1 MLTGAADEEEPMTQ
15 ADVAAWEGFAVAMAG
30 AAAVLAGLVFVAVS
44 VNIDRILAVRGLP
57 GRAGDS
63 IVMFLA
69 AVIECAFVLVA
80 HQPVAAL
87 GVELILAGVVASAVL
102 LAVVIPGVRVA
113 SRQPFSWRAFRLATT
128 QIVTI
133 PVILAG
139 ASLLGWPAGGLYWL
153 VAAVLAALL
162 AATGNA
168 WVLLV
173 EVVRDRRYRPPA
185 TAGKLSDDED
195 RT

>member
-1 MLTGAADEEEPMTQ
+1 MTE
-15 ADVAAWEGFAVAMAG
+15 ADVAAWDGFAVAMAG

-44 VNIDRILAVRGLP
+44 VNIDRILAVGGLP
-57 GRAGDS
+57 G
-63 IVMFLA
+63 
-69 AVIECAFVLVA
+69 
-80 HQPVAAL
+80 
-87 GVELILAGVVASAVL
+87 
-102 LAVVIPGVRVA
+102 
-113 SRQPFSWRAFRLATT
+113 RAFRLATT

-153 VAAVLAALL
+153 VAGVVAALV

-173 EVVRDRRYRPPA
+173 EVVRYQRYRPP
-185 TAGKLSDDED
+185 SDHD
-195 RT
+195 RDA

>member
-1 MLTGAADEEEPMTQ
+1 MTYQ
-15 ADVAAWEGFAVAMAG
+15 DVAAWESFAVALAG

-63 IVMFLA
+63 LVMFVA
-69 AVIECAFVLVA
+69 ALVECAFVLVPR
-80 HQPVAAL
+80 QPVQAL
-87 GVELILAGVVASAVL
+87 GVELLVTGIAASTVL
-102 LAVVIPGVRVA
+102 LAVVIPGIRLP
-113 SRQPFSWRAFRLATT
+113 SRQPLTWRVFRSATT

-153 VAAVLAALL
+153 VTGVLAALL

-173 EVVRDRRYRPPA
+173 EVVRDSRYRPLEAHVEPPDQQ
-185 TAGKLSDDED
+185 T
-195 RT
+195 RH

>member
-1 MLTGAADEEEPMTQ
+1 MTG
-15 ADVAAWEGFAVAMAG
+15 ADVAAWADFAVGMAG

-44 VNIDRILAVRGLP
+44 VNIDRILAVPGLP
-57 GRAGDS
+57 GRAADS
-63 IVMFLA
+63 IVIFLA
-69 AVIECAFVLVA
+69 VVIECAFVLVA
-80 HQPVAAL
+80 HQPAVAL
-87 GVELILAGVVASAVL
+87 GVELILTGVVASAVL
-102 LAVVIPGVRVA
+102 LAVAIAGVRMP
-113 SRQPFSWRAFRLATT
+113 SLQPLSWRASRLATT

-153 VAAVLAALL
+153 VAGVLAALV

-173 EVVRDRRYRPPA
+173 EVVRDQRYRPLA
-185 TAGKLSDDED
+185 TTIEPSDDD
-195 RT
+195 DHS

>member
-1 MLTGAADEEEPMTQ
+1 MTQ

-44 VNIDRILAVRGLP
+44 VNIDRLLAVRGLP

-80 HQPVAAL
+80 HQPPVAL
-87 GVELILAGVVASAVL
+87 GVEQILTGVVAWAVL
-102 LAVVIPGVRVA
+102 LAVVIPGVRMP
-113 SRQPFSWRAFRLATT
+113 SRQPSSWRAFRLATT

-139 ASLLGWPAGGLYWL
+139 ASLLGWLAGGLYWL
-153 VAAVLAALL
+153 VAGVLAALV

-173 EVVRDRRYRPPA
+173 EVVRDQRYRPLA
-185 TAGKLSDDED
+185 TTVKPSDHDD
-195 RT
+195 HA

>member
-1 MLTGAADEEEPMTQ
+1 
-15 ADVAAWEGFAVAMAG
+15 MAG

-63 IVMFLA
+63 LIMFMA
-69 AVIECAFVLVA
+69 ALIECAFVLVPD
-80 HQPVAAL
+80 QPPEAL
-87 GVELILAGVVASAVL
+87 GVELLLTGVVASGVL
-102 LAVVIPGVRVA
+102 LTVVIPGVRMP
-113 SRQPFSWRAFRLATT
+113 SRQPLSWRAFRLATT
-128 QIVTI
+128 QIVTV

-139 ASLLGWPAGGLYWL
+139 ASLLGWPAGGLFWF
-153 VAAVLAALL
+153 VAAVLLAFL

-173 EVVRDRRYRPPA
+173 EVVRDKRYRPLA
-185 TAGKLSDDED
+185 TAVKPSDEED
-195 RT
+195 RA